1 MTREMKD
8 YLVESIA
15 NYWLAQKSFEE
26 LAQFF
31 LDDTCEYLE
40 EQSGS
45 DLIDIAQGLG
55 IDTGE
60 SV

>member
-1 MTREMKD
+1 MND
-8 YLVESIA
+8 YLVENIA
-15 NYWLAQKSFEE
+15 NYWLAQKTIEE

-31 LDDTCEYLE
+31 LDDTCDYLKK
-40 EQSGS
+40 QSGS
-45 DLIDIAQGLG
+45 ALIDIAQGLG